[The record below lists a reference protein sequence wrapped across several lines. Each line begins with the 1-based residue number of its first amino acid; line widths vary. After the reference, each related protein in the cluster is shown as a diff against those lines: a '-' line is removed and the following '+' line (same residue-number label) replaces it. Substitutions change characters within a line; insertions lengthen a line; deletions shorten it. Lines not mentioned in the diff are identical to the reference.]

1 MDAVVAVRL
10 KVLRLAVCS
19 GLLSAMALCPRLW
32 TSDRSFPTISA
43 LPIGPLPSWLTLALT
58 GGFVVSLLTVA
69 IGKWQRESIILA
81 LGTAL
86 LLVLFD
92 VNRLQPWMFQYLLL
106 LFALLAKPSLAWR
119 YCGLIV
125 ACTYF
130 WSGLQKVNLAF
141 GNEIFPW
148 LISSSVGT
156 PLLGLT
162 AALLE
167 GAIGVLLLVPRG
179 RKVAL
184 AGAVVLHLFVLMLL
198 GPLGHNFN
206 AVVWPWNFC
215 LPAISAALF
224 FRNDEPLFPE
234 VLQRAVGRTLFVLVA
249 VLPGLSLFGLWD
261 DNLSSSLYS
270 GRVRN
275 ALLKVPP
282 GHDPDGIVDVTAWAL
297 EDLGVPPYPAIRVYR
312 SLAQKIPGAKLFVS
326 DRTLWGGA
334 GKNFSVP

>member
-1 MDAVVAVRL
+1 MKVV
-10 KVLRLAVCS
+10 RLAVCA

-32 TSDRSFPTISA
+32 TSERSFPTIPA
-43 LPIGPLPSWLTLALT
+43 LPLATVPGWLALT
-58 GGFVVSLLTVA
+58 LTAGFVVALVA
-69 IGKWQRESIILA
+69 VATGKWQRAPMIVA

-92 VNRLQPWMFQYLLL
+92 INRLQPWMFQYFLVLS
-106 LFALLAKPSLAWR
+106 ALLAKPSLAWR

-130 WSGLQKVNLAF
+130 WSGIQKLNMAF
-141 GNEIFPW
+141 GNEVFPW
-148 LISSSVGT
+148 LVSSSVGA
-156 PLLGLT
+156 PMVGLA

-167 GAIGVLLLVPRG
+167 CAIGMLLLKPRT
-179 RKVAL
+179 RTVAL
-184 AGAVVLHLFVLMLL
+184 AGAAGLHLFILVLL

-206 AVVWPWNFC
+206 AVVWPWNMC
-215 LPAISAALF
+215 LPVIGASLF
-224 FRNDEPLFPE
+224 FRNNEPLFPG
-234 VLQRAVGRTLFVLVA
+234 VLQHAAGKMLFMLVA
-249 VLPGLSLFGLWD
+249 VLPGLSVFGLWD